1 MSTRGNVIFVSRF
14 YMEENNLTEKNFRN
28 IKSPKNR
35 IIKNSYKIYVHSD
48 MYPSGAMK
56 DLQAF
61 LRMPGAKRRA
71 SDTSYLSAWFVGWK
85 CLDMV
90 PYTRRM
96 GDSDFKYEECTNPS
110 LEDMKASKDFFG
122 IGLLQEPS
130 DWTSY
135 SYLIVPRLEEARDA
149 AEKGNRNYFRYTDLN
164 SFDIY
169 IYDGC
174 FDKFLGKINSEDNIT
189 EYENE
194 DWWY

>member
-1 MSTRGNVIFVSRF
+1 MSTRGNVVFASR
-14 YMEENNLTEKNFRN
+14 YYIEEKNLSETNFMR
-28 IKSPKNR
+28 IKSGNNR
-35 IIKNSYKIYVHSD
+35 LIKNSYKIYVHSD

-110 LEDMKASKDFFG
+110 LEDMKASRDFFG
-122 IGLLQEPS
+122 IGLLQETS
-130 DWTSY
+130 DWASY
-135 SYLIVPRLEEARDA
+135 SYLIVPKLTET
-149 AEKGNRNYFRYTDLN
+149 GNYYLDSEQN

-169 IYDGC
+169 IFEGD
-174 FDKFLGKINSEDNIT
+174 FERFLHVINSEDDISK
-189 EYENE
+189 YE
-194 DWWY
+194 DKGWWY